1 MNLGRR
7 KARLSNWRFAIAWM
21 ISATCAVELGAN
33 VSAFADDDFVTFD
46 ACQNGHLDA
55 CERMI
60 QSTTRQIESGTVNS
74 DVYFHRGVGLLHK
87 REYDRAIADLNR
99 AIAIDPRF
107 GAAYNQLGGAYQK
120 KGELGQALT
129 SYTSAISVS
138 ERVGLMFAYYY
149 RGQVLETLKRNDDA
163 IADYRKAYAE
173 VILTLKMDPS
183 TIPFIVDALKRLGTT
198 P

>member
-21 ISATCAVELGAN
+21 IWATCSFELGAN
-33 VSAFADDDFVTFD
+33 VPAFADNDFA
-46 ACQNGHLDA
+46 ACQEGRPDA

-60 QSTTRQIESGTVNS
+60 ESTTRQIESGAVNS

-87 REYDRAIADLNR
+87 GDYDRAITDLNR
-99 AIAIDPRF
+99 AIAINPRF
-107 GAAYNQLGGAYQK
+107 GAAYNQLGEAYRK
-120 KGELGQALT
+120 KGELGKALA
-129 SYTSAISVS
+129 SYTSAISVIEPS
-138 ERVGLMFAYYY
+138 NPVGLMFAYYY
-149 RGQVLETLKRNDDA
+149 RGQLLESLKRNDDA

-173 VILTLKMDPS
+173 VVLTLKMDPS
-183 TIPFIVDALKRLGTT
+183 TIPFIVDALKRLGAT